1 VDLRV
6 ARHERKPSALRSGAV
21 SPNEQPK
28 PAGNAKASNVLGGI
42 VPPPKGGF
50 FVTNLPL
57 SLLKR
62 SSILLSMNKLS
73 DERRAAVIR
82 ALVEGGSLRAVA
94 RMTGTDKDTV
104 MRLLVEVGEFC
115 SIYQHHAL
123 KNLPCKRLEC
133 DEI

>member
-1 VDLRV
+1 
-6 ARHERKPSALRSGAV
+6 
-21 SPNEQPK
+21 
-28 PAGNAKASNVLGGI
+28 
-42 VPPPKGGF
+42 
-50 FVTNLPL
+50 
-57 SLLKR
+57 
-62 SSILLSMNKLS
+62 
-73 DERRAAVIR
+73 VIR